1 MKKNTILALV
11 ISFFFVLACIVGYFL
26 YKGEVRAKEGVKRTF
41 DHLEKVKEMTNNNN
55 GDFDLST
62 LPEDSPLR
70 VDTAWVEIE

>member
-1 MKKNTILALV
+1 MKKNTILALA
-11 ISFFFVLACIVGYFL
+11 ISFFFVLACIVGHFL